1 MKTCIVGGGS
11 WGIAL
16 ASVLSEN
23 NRDVTLY
30 MRSSEQK
37 EYILKNKRSPKYLK
51 DFIFPDNIK
60 LTDDIKS
67 VSGCDVVVLA
77 TPFQKMEEILLEIK
91 PYISQ
96 ETVLLNVSKGL
107 NIENCET
114 GEYFANKVCPHN
126 KYAVLSGPS
135 HAEEVSKKMIT
146 TVVICSND
154 IEIAK
159 DLQDLFMN
167 EYFRVYI
174 HTDVSGVEVAGA
186 LKNVIAI
193 GSGILKGINEG
204 DNARAALI
212 TRGLV
217 EISRLGKK
225 MGCNMLTF
233 MGLAGMG
240 DLIVTATSVHS
251 RNFRAGVLIGDGVP
265 VEILE
270 EEVGET
276 VEGLKT
282 VKAAHILA
290 KKYDVEMP
298 ITEAIYEGI
307 YENKDPHKAIL
318 ELMTRSKKHE
328 FLEEMVL

>member
-114 GEYFANKVCPHN
+114 GEYFANKVCPNN

-159 DLQDLFMN
+159 DLQELFMN

-265 VEILE
+265 VERLE

>member
-1 MKTCIVGGGS
+1 M
-11 WGIAL
+11 
-16 ASVLSEN
+16 
-23 NRDVTLY
+23 
-30 MRSSEQK
+30 
-37 EYILKNKRSPKYLK
+37 
-51 DFIFPDNIK
+51 
-60 LTDDIKS
+60 
-67 VSGCDVVVLA
+67 
-77 TPFQKMEEILLEIK
+77 
-91 PYISQ
+91 
-96 ETVLLNVSKGL
+96 
-107 NIENCET
+107 
-114 GEYFANKVCPHN
+114 
-126 KYAVLSGPS
+126 SGPS

-212 TRGLV
+212 TRGLF

-265 VEILE
+265 VERLE

>member
-51 DFIFPDNIK
+51 DFVFPDNIK
-60 LTDDIKS
+60 LSDDIKS

-91 PYISQ
+91 PHISQ

-204 DNARAALI
+204 DNARADLI
-212 TRGLV
+212 TRGLF

-265 VEILE
+265 VERLE

>member
-51 DFIFPDNIK
+51 DFIFPNNIK

-67 VSGCDVVVLA
+67 VSGCNVVVLA

-114 GEYFANKVCPHN
+114 GEYFANKVCPRN

-265 VEILE
+265 VERLE

>member
-37 EYILKNKRSPKYLK
+37 DYILKNKRSPKYLK

-265 VEILE
+265 VERLE